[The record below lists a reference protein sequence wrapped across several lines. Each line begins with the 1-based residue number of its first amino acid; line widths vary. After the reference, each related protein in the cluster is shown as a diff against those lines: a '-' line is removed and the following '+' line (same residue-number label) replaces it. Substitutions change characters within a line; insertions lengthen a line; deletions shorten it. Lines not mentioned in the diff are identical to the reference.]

1 MDQPPTTDDGS
12 IRRRMHTTTQD
23 KPRAFLVGLEVYVD
37 HSSWNAQDSL
47 QELTLLADTA
57 GLEVVGSTYQKLTK
71 PYPKHYIG
79 PGKAQEIADLR
90 GELHYD
96 MVIFDDELTGSQAR
110 NLEEVLQTRVIDRT
124 QLILD
129 IFAQHAQ
136 TREGRLQVELAQHE
150 YLLPRLR
157 GAWGHLSR
165 QTAQG
170 TAGGS
175 RVGVRGPGET
185 QLETDRRL
193 VGQRIALLKDKVE
206 EVRRHRERYRQ
217 RRRQSGVAVVSLV
230 GYTNAGKSTLLNA
243 LSGAGVRAENQL
255 FATLDPTTRQV
266 TLPGGRLILL
276 TDTVGFIQR
285 LPTALVAAFRAT
297 LEEIQEADILLH
309 VLDITHAN
317 AEEQSET
324 VLETL
329 ADLGVDEKPI
339 LTVLNKIDEL
349 AGVDGSGIERMA
361 DDMNL
366 PADYIPVSAERSW
379 GLDLLQARIEEAL
392 GGQMTELEALLPY
405 SRNDLVALWRQ
416 NGTVESED
424 YRQHGVHI
432 VGKLPI
438 HLLSQFSVFRTGND
452 QPRAAHDEQPAT
464 DDQQRVTEQG

>member
-1 MDQPPTTDDGS
+1 MDEQVRQNDDTHV
-12 IRRRMHTTTQD
+12 RRRMHKTTPDQ
-23 KPRAFLVGLEVYVD
+23 PRAFLVGMEVFAD
-37 HSSWNAQDSL
+37 HSSWTAQDSL
-47 QELTLLADTA
+47 SELALLADTA
-57 GLEVVGSTYQKLTK
+57 GLEVVGTTYQKLSK

-79 PGKAQEIADLR
+79 PGKVQEIADLK

-96 MVIFDDELTGSQAR
+96 VVVFDDELTGSQTR
-110 NLEEVLQTRVIDRT
+110 NLEETLQTRVIDRT

-157 GAWGHLSR
+157 GQWGHLSR

-170 TAGGS
+170 AAGGS
-175 RVGVRGPGET
+175 AVGVRGPGET

-193 VGQRIALLKDKVE
+193 VGRRIAFLKEQIE

-217 RRRQSGVAVVSLV
+217 RRRQSGIPVVSLV

-266 TLPGGRLILL
+266 TLPGGRQILL

-285 LPTALVAAFRAT
+285 LPTSLVAAFRAT

-309 VLDITHAN
+309 VLDITHHN
-317 AEEQSET
+317 ADEQSET

-329 ADLGVDEKPI
+329 ADLEVDEKPI

-349 AGVDGSGIERMA
+349 EGVDSSGIERMA
-361 DDMNL
+361 EEMSL
-366 PADYIPVSAERSW
+366 PADYIPVSAEQSW
-379 GLDLLQARIEEAL
+379 GLEKLQERIEEAL
-392 GGQMTELEALLPY
+392 GGQMTQLTALIPY
-405 SRNDLVALWRQ
+405 TRNDLVALWRQ
-416 NGTVESED
+416 RGIIDSEEYQD
-424 YRQHGVHI
+424 QGVLL
-432 VGKLPI
+432 VGRLPI
-438 HLLSQFSVFRTGND
+438 QLLSQFSPFRAE
-452 QPRAAHDEQPAT
+452 AAENQAN
-464 DDQQRVTEQG
+464 E

>member
-1 MDQPPTTDDGS
+1 MNEHDSHPTDVAV
-12 IRRRMHTTTQD
+12 RRRPYNTSPG
-23 KPRAFLVGLEVYVD
+23 KPRAFLIGLEVFAN
-37 HSSWNAQDSL
+37 HSSWSAIDSL
-47 QELTLLADTA
+47 RELELLADTA
-57 GLEVVGSTYQKLTK
+57 GLAVVGTTYQKLTK
-71 PYPKHYIG
+71 PYPRHYIG
-79 PGKAQEIADLR
+79 PGKAQEIADLK
-90 GELHYD
+90 GELGYD
-96 MVIFDDELTGSQAR
+96 LVVFDDELNGSQTR
-110 NLEEVLQTRVIDRT
+110 NLEETLQTRVIDRT

-157 GAWGHLSR
+157 GQWGHLSR

-170 TAGGS
+170 TSGGS

-193 VGQRIALLKDKVE
+193 VGRRITFLKEQIE

-217 RRRQSGVAVVSLV
+217 RRRQSGIPVVSLV

-243 LSGAGVRAENQL
+243 LSGAGVRAEDQL

-266 TLPGGRLILL
+266 VLPGGRTILL

-285 LPTALVAAFRAT
+285 LPTALVASFRAT

-309 VLDITHAN
+309 VLDITHPN

-329 ADLGVDEKPI
+329 ADLQVDEKPI
-339 LTVLNKIDEL
+339 LTVLNKIDVL
-349 AGVDGSGIERMA
+349 DGVDAGAADRIA
-361 DDMNL
+361 DDLNL
-366 PADYIPVSAERSW
+366 PADYVTVSAERGW
-379 GLDLLQARIEEAL
+379 GMDQLQIRIEEAL
-392 GGQMTELEALLPY
+392 GGQMAVLTALVPY
-405 SRNDLVALWRQ
+405 TRNDLVALWRQ
-416 NGTVESED
+416 QGVVEAED
-424 YRQHGVHI
+424 YQEHGVHV

-438 HLLSQFSVFRTGND
+438 QLLHQFAPYRI
-452 QPRAAHDEQPAT
+452 EQ
-464 DDQQRVTEQG
+464 VKEEG

>member
-1 MDQPPTTDDGS
+1 MDRQMNGDGS
-12 IRRRMHTTTQD
+12 VRRRPYNTTQEP
-23 KPRAFLVGLEVYVD
+23 PRAFLIGLEVFVE
-37 HSSWNAQDSL
+37 HSSWSAEDSL
-47 QELTLLADTA
+47 QELALLADTA
-57 GLEVVGSTYQKLTK
+57 GLDVVGSTYQKLTK

-79 PGKAQEIADLR
+79 PGKVQEIADLK
-90 GELHYD
+90 GELQYD
-96 MVIFDDELTGSQAR
+96 VVVFDDELTGSQTR
-110 NLEEVLQTRVIDRT
+110 NLEEALQTRVIDRT

-157 GAWGHLSR
+157 GQWGHLSR

-170 TAGGS
+170 AAGGS
-175 RVGVRGPGET
+175 AVGVRGPGET

-193 VGQRIALLKDKVE
+193 VGRRIALLKEQIE

-217 RRRQSGVAVVSLV
+217 RRRQSGIPVVSLV

-243 LSGAGVRAENQL
+243 LSGAGVKAENQL

-266 TLPGGRLILL
+266 ALPGGRVILL

-297 LEEIQEADILLH
+297 LEEIQAADILLH

-329 ADLGVDEKPI
+329 ADLGVDEKPT

-349 AGVDGSGIERMA
+349 QGLDAGAVEQLA
-361 DDMNL
+361 DEMNL
-366 PADYIPVSAERSW
+366 PADYVPVSAAQGW
-379 GLDLLQARIEEAL
+379 GLDLLQTRIEEAL
-392 GGQMTELEALLPY
+392 GGQMAALDALIPY
-405 SRNDLVALWRQ
+405 TRNDLVALWRQ
-416 NGTVESED
+416 RGVVEAEE
-424 YRQHGVHI
+424 YQGQGVH
-432 VGKLPI
+432 VRGKVPI
-438 HLLSQFSVFRTGND
+438 QLLSQFAPFRVEAINAQAG
-452 QPRAAHDEQPAT
+452 
-464 DDQQRVTEQG
+464 G

>member
-1 MDQPPTTDDGS
+1 MDDQVRQNDDTQV
-12 IRRRMHTTTQD
+12 RRRMHKTTPD
-23 KPRAFLVGLEVYVD
+23 APRAFLVGMEVFAD
-37 HSSWNAQDSL
+37 HSSWTAQDSL
-47 QELTLLADTA
+47 SELALLSDTA
-57 GLEVVGSTYQKLTK
+57 GLEVVGTTYQKLSK

-79 PGKAQEIADLR
+79 PGKVQEIADLR
-90 GELHYD
+90 GELRYD
-96 MVIFDDELTGSQAR
+96 VVVFDDELTGSQTR
-110 NLEEVLQTRVIDRT
+110 NLEETLQTRVIDRT

-157 GAWGHLSR
+157 GQWGHLSR

-170 TAGGS
+170 AAGGS
-175 RVGVRGPGET
+175 AVGVRGPGET

-193 VGQRIALLKDKVE
+193 VGRRIAFLKEQIE

-217 RRRQSGVAVVSLV
+217 RRRQSGIPVVSLV

-266 TLPGGRLILL
+266 TLPGGRQILL

-285 LPTALVAAFRAT
+285 LPTSLVAAFRAT

-309 VLDITHAN
+309 VLDITHRN
-317 AEEQSET
+317 ADEQSET

-329 ADLGVDEKPI
+329 ADLEVDEKPI

-349 AGVDGSGIERMA
+349 EGVDGGGIEHMA
-361 DDMNL
+361 EEMNL

-379 GLDLLQARIEEAL
+379 GLEKLQERIEEAL
-392 GGQMTELEALLPY
+392 GGQMTQLTALIPY
-405 SRNDLVALWRQ
+405 TRNDLVALWRQ
-416 NGTVESED
+416 RGIINNEEYQD
-424 YRQHGVHI
+424 QGVALA
-432 VGKLPI
+432 GRLPI
-438 HLLSQFSVFRTGND
+438 QLLSQFTPFRVE
-452 QPRAAHDEQPAT
+452 AAENQAS
-464 DDQQRVTEQG
+464 E